1 MAPCPVTSGSAEDF
15 LSSLQVPFTYW
26 KAATRSPRSVLFS
39 LNNPSSFNLP
49 SQEGCPNVFV
59 ALLDLPPYR
68 SVLVWKRAGLCT
80 HQRHLPWGRPG
91 GNPSLPFTRC
101 LCLSQNGATTL
112 HWCWWAKPSAI
123 GIYETTCTWVH
134 GWVESY
140 PCSVCCL
147 AAKGPFICSGNLWGI
162 RTRAK
167 SISSSEA
174 ILIWAQARRV
184 SLHCITLFF
193 HAVYVLLLNC
203 YCFQLWP
210 SFQWKVLSVGL
221 CPSSCSE
228 IRVPSTTL
236 VSYCMTTKKHFLS
249 FSELG

>member
-1 MAPCPVTSGSAEDF
+1 MGWVVRSSETAAMRRTRRKSLSAF
-15 LSSLQVPFTYW
+15 
-26 KAATRSPRSVLFS
+26 
-39 LNNPSSFNLP
+39 
-49 SQEGCPNVFV
+49 
-59 ALLDLPPYR
+59 
-68 SVLVWKRAGLCT
+68 
-80 HQRHLPWGRPG
+80 HH
-91 GNPSLPFTRC
+91 C

-174 ILIWAQARRV
+174 ILIWARARCV

-193 HAVYVLLLNC
+193 HAVYVFLLNC